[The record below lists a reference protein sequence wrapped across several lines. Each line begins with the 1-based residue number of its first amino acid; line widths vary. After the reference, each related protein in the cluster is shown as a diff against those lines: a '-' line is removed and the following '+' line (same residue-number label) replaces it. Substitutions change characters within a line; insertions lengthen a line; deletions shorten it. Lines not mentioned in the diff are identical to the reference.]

1 MDELKLITAS
11 NLIKLR
17 TEAGMTQAELG
28 ARLNYSDKTV
38 SKWERAESVPDA
50 FVLKQLAAIFGV
62 SVDYL
67 LSEHAEWEPAPRPGQ
82 GRKTSFST
90 GVVTLVSVMGIWT
103 LAVFMFV
110 IFWILGSLQWI
121 IFAAA
126 VPVTVITLLVFNCV
140 WRQGR
145 NNVWIVAA
153 LVLSVFLLIYLTLLK
168 FNLWQL
174 FLVLVPAEI
183 IVFLSFRIRKRP
195 KA

>member
-1 MDELKLITAS
+1 MDELKAITAS

-17 TEAGMTQAELG
+17 TDAGMTQAELG
-28 ARLNYSDKTV
+28 SKLNYSDKTV

-50 FVLKQLAAIFGV
+50 FVLLRLAEIFGV

-67 LSEHAEWEPAPRPGQ
+67 LHKHAEWEPTPDRAPGE
-82 GRKTSFST
+82 KTFST
-90 GVVTLVSVMGIWT
+90 GVVTLVSVTGIWT

-140 WRQGR
+140 WRGGR

-153 LVLSVFLLIYLTLLK
+153 LVLSIFVLIYLTLLR
-168 FNLWQL
+168 FNPWQL
-174 FLVLVPAEI
+174 FLVMIPAEI
-183 IVFLSFRIRKRP
+183 IVFLSFRIKKR
-195 KA
+195 